1 MRGRA
6 ELGIILRAAKALLVG
21 ASGVVDSVEIAP
33 DRSLLLKL
41 TLGRLSAP
49 DVVVASRFVV
59 GKGAVA
65 AVRFDAVSVGGA
77 EISQRAFAG
86 ALERARDLAA
96 ARASLGAFFGG
107 NR

>member
-59 GKGAVA
+59 AKGA
-65 AVRFDAVSVGGA
+65 AVGSVGSSTCEKRRPA
-77 EISQRAFAG
+77 PLI
-86 ALERARDLAA
+86 
-96 ARASLGAFFGG
+96 
-107 NR
+107 